1 MRYFIQLLLALLTVA
16 FMVWAIWQ
24 GYLLLNLEQMGLMS
38 SQRSVVII
46 FSILMLIVAFML
58 TMAIANIGDKNLR
71 AKQFA
76 FRVDLYEKLLA
87 IYEHTTDAIPGY
99 KNSKLELDIG
109 DLEQQ
114 LLLLAPAKVL
124 KAFNDLQSAYTT
136 AGINA
141 DAASEARQRLILAM
155 REDLGQ
161 PVDYML
167 RKEFQKM
174 LK

>member
-1 MRYFIQLLLALLTVA
+1 
-16 FMVWAIWQ
+16 
-24 GYLLLNLEQMGLMS
+24 
-38 SQRSVVII
+38 
-46 FSILMLIVAFML
+46 MLIVAFML
-58 TMAIANIGDKNLR
+58 TMAIANIGDKNLKT
-71 AKQFA
+71 KQFA
-76 FRVDLYEKLLA
+76 FRYDLYEKLLA
-87 IYEHTTDAIPGY
+87 IYELTKETVPKD
-99 KNSKLELDIG
+99 KNSKLELDIR

-124 KAFNDLQSAYTT
+124 KAFNDLQNACKTV
-136 AGINA
+136 GINTDSA
-141 DAASEARQRLILAM
+141 TEAGKILIMAM